1 APAVSSFDE
10 ELEALLVDEESLVV
24 STATKSL
31 TCPPGAWSK
40 EAVIAP
46 LIEQDLQRQDEFWQE
61 VAKELE
67 ADAQQRIAN
76 SLEALAWEGLGLGEA
91 TGTGEGSWQ
100 GQGKEE
106 DAKEKTPETVMTHY
120 QPSGLSP
127 NTRTQPQ
134 PQDSNPPQNNPH
146 NRPGPGSL
154 PSQPPQQ
161 PPAIIAHYCYQPPP
175 PLASP
180 QPSPP

>member
-1 APAVSSFDE
+1 MRANMLLAQVQGLSAEAPRNKVEKMMCLWQKWWTMQGNKIMWVQDGELLEWCMARYRDNAPAVSSFDE

-24 STATKSL
+24 STATK
-31 TCPPGAWSK
+31 SK

-106 DAKEKTPETVMTHY
+106 DAKEKMPETVMTHY

-127 NTRTQPQ
+127 NTRT
-134 PQDSNPPQNNPH
+134 
-146 NRPGPGSL
+146 
-154 PSQPPQQ
+154 
-161 PPAIIAHYCYQPPP
+161 
-175 PLASP
+175 
-180 QPSPP
+180 